1 MTRHQLDPSPSATV
15 GGEPVLGRSCAAS
28 GGRDQL

>member
-1 MTRHQLDPSPSATV
+1 VLDLRGHA